1 MTLISN
7 RLNMHKK
14 KYETSSHLNQPIHL
28 GLFQSDYMQNKSD
41 HKWGQIEINAA
52 SASVSGWQ
60 PCQLQFDLNKYILSR
75 YANLDIET
83 WHPDPTQPHVSTNSN
98 NIYFPV
104 LIHSM
109 SFVQHW
115 QKRQD

>member
-1 MTLISN
+1 
-7 RLNMHKK
+7 
-14 KYETSSHLNQPIHL
+14 
-28 GLFQSDYMQNKSD
+28 MQNKSD
-41 HKWGQIEINAA
+41 LKWGQIEINAA

-98 NIYFPV
+98 NIYFPCV
-104 LIHSM
+104 D
-109 SFVQHW
+109 SFNVIIICATLAKAARLVHPSNPYSIYLPQL
-115 QKRQD
+115 K